1 MDLSKV
7 CEYLTHDLLIAKL
20 TAYGFEDSATALI
33 SDYLSKRYKQ
43 VKIGQVFNSYLEIWE
58 VFYKVQ
64 F

>member
-58 VFYKVQ
+58 VFRKVQ

>member
-7 CEYLTHDLLIAKL
+7 SEYLTHDLLIAKL

-43 VKIGQVFNSYLEIWE
+43 VKIGQVFNSYLEI
-58 VFYKVQ
+58 
-64 F
+64 